1 MTTLREPRQRGPL
14 PRATR
19 TAGALALALVLAAL
33 APRAT
38 YACTPAPCIAATP
51 NPVQIASGQTQG
63 TTTLDWNAGPAA
75 SDSIAVVVLAGTQQV
90 ANYQVQAQGQLQQ
103 TVEAGKSYTARLVQK
118 TGRAEQILASV
129 QITVQAGPKIQIPG
143 PDQIGTVKN
152 VRVIPHGTWVELQF
166 TAPFPSQAAVWISSN
181 PPQGNSEQGLQVV
194 RYAPAVGG
202 HQIQHTKKLYGIAP
216 ATRYYYLIR
225 TTSQNGLRAHAS
237 GELTT
242 LRRFAK
248 VTVER
253 IYVIDDSDE
262 LSDGEL
268 SFSLHLE
275 GGSAKPGG
283 ASLLIGDGD
292 DGYEVGS
299 GATIQVN
306 KAFEVETSADGVEL
320 NSTGFDDD
328 AQPFLAVMFL
338 GPSCRWD
345 QPFVG
350 TYSDDA
356 CDRSGATRS
365 FSGLGPEG
373 PGLEAYTV
381 DDFQHSVLGESLRFR
396 VHGRLDVYYK

>member
-1 MTTLREPRQRGPL
+1 
-14 PRATR
+14 
-19 TAGALALALVLAAL
+19 
-33 APRAT
+33 
-38 YACTPAPCIAATP
+38 
-51 NPVQIASGQTQG
+51 
-63 TTTLDWNAGPAA
+63 
-75 SDSIAVVVLAGTQQV
+75 VVLAGTQQV
-90 ANYQVQAQGQLQQ
+90 ATYQVTPVGQQQ
-103 TVEAGKSYTARLVQK
+103 ITVDAGKAYTAQLFLSK
-118 TGRAEQILASV
+118 GRNDRQLLASV
-129 QITVQAGPKIQIPG
+129 AIAVETSGPKINIPG

-202 HQIQHTKKLYGIAP
+202 YQIQHTKKLYGIAP